1 MKTAVLAAA
10 LALLA
15 APAFAIASTI
25 EVDHAW
31 IAAPPVGA
39 PTAAAYLT
47 VKNPGKAA
55 DVLLAAAAPGA
66 EALQLHA
73 MSMAGGIMRMRPV
86 TGGVA
91 LAPGATLTLAPG
103 GAYHFM
109 LIRPK
114 RPLKIG
120 DRVPAT
126 LTFAKAGAVKAVFVV
141 QAQSSTGA
149 AVR

>member
-1 MKTAVLAAA
+1 
-10 LALLA
+10 
-15 APAFAIASTI
+15 
-25 EVDHAW
+25 
-31 IAAPPVGA
+31 
-39 PTAAAYLT
+39 
-47 VKNPGKAA
+47 
-55 DVLLAAAAPGA
+55 
-66 EALQLHA
+66 
-73 MSMAGGIMRMRPV
+73 MAGGIMRMRPV